1 MEIILT
7 ALSAGLVTLACNVIF
22 FTWIKTKWEENLE
35 TYKIAYSGIFKE
47 KIEIHRE
54 LLKRIYNFK
63 FKLEQYGMIGN
74 EEMAKDL
81 FQESNDF
88 INFYLINQPFIKP
101 SILKMIEDLNKEYQE
116 CFEAFHT
123 YSVYRTPG
131 VDTILLSEAAHKAV
145 EVSNRLRGADFKAIE
160 NEIIQAMRK
169 DLKYSDS

>member
-131 VDTILLSEAAHKAV
+131 VDTKLLSEAAHKAV